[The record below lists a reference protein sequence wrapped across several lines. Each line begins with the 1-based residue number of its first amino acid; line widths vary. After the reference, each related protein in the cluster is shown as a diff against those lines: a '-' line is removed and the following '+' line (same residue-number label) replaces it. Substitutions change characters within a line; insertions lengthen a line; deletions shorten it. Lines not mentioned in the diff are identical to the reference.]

1 MFNSILSFLRVSST
15 NPSRRPVLKDFVV
28 TMHESTGKQAV
39 ITPRPS
45 DRSVYCWHVHVYV
58 LTTKRDRLGLI
69 IIINFGHK
77 LSAPQKRIWY
87 SIRQLRHAI
96 SAPGLYEALSQTSF
110 KDMVLILTLMSH
122 RHNWN
127 DTSDWGVLCHHDD
140 VIKWKHFLRYW
151 PFVRGIH
158 RSPMNSL
165 QKASH
170 AELWCFLW
178 SGLQQTVEQTID
190 TPVIWCCSLS
200 KSSQLCYDSCSI
212 GLISISCTWNNETKE
227 PCCYTNTNQTSTQKS
242 MHCWPPKLSQT
253 MFEGNNVIFH

>member
-39 ITPRPS
+39 ITPRSHRPS
-45 DRSVYCWHVHVYV
+45 DRSVYCWHVHEYV
-58 LTTKRDRLGLI
+58 LTRKHDRLGLI

-96 SAPGLYEALSQTSF
+96 GAPGLYEALSQTSF

-127 DTSDWGVLCHHDD
+127 VASDWGVLCHHDD

-158 RSPMNSL
+158 WSPVSSPHKGQSHRALMFSL
-165 QKASH
+165 FWAS
-170 AELWCFLW
+170 AN
-178 SGLQQTVEQTID
+178 G
-190 TPVIWCCSLS
+190 
-200 KSSQLCYDSCSI
+200 
-212 GLISISCTWNNETKE
+212 
-227 PCCYTNTNQTSTQKS
+227 
-242 MHCWPPKLSQT
+242 
-253 MFEGNNVIFH
+253 